1 MYHFCKYLFVHP
13 SNAGRKYLFYTS
25 FESNHLDTFSVLSI
39 TKSHII
45 TMWVQNKHLPKAG
58 CQSVPSQHLFLCLQM
73 VRGQLLTNWS
83 LDIWRWTNGHRGQCK
98 WSVRSEKSA
107 AFEAPAPSRG
117 SQVSVSCGCLALVG
131 SWGNNYEW
139 TDVICSH

>member
-13 SNAGRKYLFYTS
+13 SNAARKYLFYTS

-73 VRGQLLTNWS
+73 VRGQLLTNGS

-98 WSVRSEKSA
+98 WSVRSRKVRG
-107 AFEAPAPSRG
+107 FRG
-117 SQVSVSCGCLALVG
+117 SGSESRVSGLSELRVPG
-131 SWGNNYEW
+131 SGGKLGNNYEW